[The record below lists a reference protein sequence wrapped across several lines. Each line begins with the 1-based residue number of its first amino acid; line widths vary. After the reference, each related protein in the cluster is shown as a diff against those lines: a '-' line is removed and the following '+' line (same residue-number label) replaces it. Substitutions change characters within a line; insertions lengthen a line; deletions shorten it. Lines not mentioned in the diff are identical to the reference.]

1 MACTNAA
8 SILNPESW
16 LGLQEGG
23 SCRRFVFFL
32 DVAAKWQDGKG
43 KSKVLAGG
51 EKGAGKSCLQSL
63 S

>member
-1 MACTNAA
+1 MQLQF
-8 SILNPESW
+8 SILNPGW
-16 LGLQEGG
+16 GCKKVGVVDAL
-23 SCRRFVFFL
+23 FFF